1 MKRPPV
7 IHPLLFALFPILAL
21 YAHNV
26 KSIPIPIRELAGP
39 LAVSLA
45 GSVILFAALGAAT
58 RDAAKAGAGASLIL
72 LWFLSYGHL
81 AARMEDWT
89 GIPPGP
95 SFLLATGLIV
105 ALGTVLIARSR
116 GGFPGL
122 TRFLNVISAVLV
134 IFNLASIAQTY
145 AARPR
150 IKAGAEVKVTGR
162 RATARPNIYYIVLDA
177 YTRADV
183 LREIFAFDNAPFLS
197 ALEARGFLV
206 AGRSYANYNLTHQS
220 LASSLNF
227 TLLDELAREAGSA
240 SADREPLYAMI
251 RANRAMA
258 FLKDRGYKLLTVS
271 SSIGPTDFRNVDRY
285 FGFAVSESEFRTVLL
300 QTTPLR
306 LLDRAGETAASYE
319 NHRQR
324 ILNAFRA
331 LEGSAFEKGPFFMFV
346 HIMAPHPP
354 FVFGAGGE
362 PIEPDYLFSMV
373 DADRLHGCGDE
384 ARTAYVAKYRD
395 QLAYLNSRIL
405 AAVDAIL
412 AASPEPPVIVL
423 QGDHGSRAYSDFDD
437 PLASYFKESLA
448 ILNAYHLPGLGPETV
463 YPGISPVNTLRL
475 IFRHYFGADLEPL
488 PDSSAWTTWRRPYR
502 FLPFEESDYRQ
513 TLESVLAATKPK
525 TPLVRK
531 R

>member
-1 MKRPPV
+1 MRRPPV
-7 IHPLLFALFPILAL
+7 LHPFLFAIFPILAL

-26 KSIPIPIRELAGP
+26 KSIPIPLGELAGP
-39 LAVSLA
+39 LAISLA
-45 GSVILFAALGAAT
+45 GAVALFAALGAVT
-58 RDAAKAGAGASLIL
+58 KDAAKAGAGASLIL

-95 SFLLATGLIV
+95 SFLLATALIV
-105 ALGTVLIARSR
+105 ALGAVLIARSR

-150 IKAGAEVKVTGR
+150 IKAGEEVKVTG

-183 LREIFAFDNAPFLS
+183 LQEIFSFDNAPFLS
-197 ALEARGFLV
+197 ALEMRDFVV
-206 AGRSYANYNLTHQS
+206 ADRSYANYNLTHQS

-227 TLLDELAREAGSA
+227 TLLDELAREAGFA

-271 SSIGPTDFRNVDRY
+271 SSIGPTDFRSVDRY
-285 FGFAVSESEFRTVLL
+285 FGFAASESEFKTVLL
-300 QTTPLR
+300 QTTPFR
-306 LLDRAGETAASYE
+306 LLDRAGEAAASYE

-324 ILNAFRA
+324 ILSAFRA

-354 FVFGAGGE
+354 FVFGPGGE

-384 ARTAYVAKYRD
+384 ARTAYISRYRD

-412 AASPEPPVIVL
+412 AVSPEPPVIVL

-437 PLASYFKESLA
+437 PQASYFKESLA
-448 ILNAYHLPGLGPETV
+448 ILNAYLLPGGGGASV
-463 YPGISPVNTLRL
+463 HPGISPVNTFRL

-488 PDSSAWTTWRRPYR
+488 PDTSAWTTWRRPYR
-502 FLPFEESDYRQ
+502 FLPFEESSYRP
-513 TLESVLAATKPK
+513 TVESVRSATKPK
-525 TPLVRK
+525 TPIVQK